1 MQRVPILCCQRPE
14 SVANA
19 GFFRSRCAS
28 PCREMLPDFTA
39 IRLKIRLNF
48 VAARNVPNAPKSID
62 VTILPRHQSVRRIPP
77 QLCSEA
83 QGRCGDKALYPLT
96 DVGALQVDFA
106 VLCHDAFHLV
116 AGFVPL
122 VQCHRVLRSR
132 LIALN
137 NSTKREVCK
146 IQNCFARH
154 T

>member
-1 MQRVPILCCQRPE
+1 MQFYRHLMLGNFISYQRSKAKNKAKFYGRAE
-14 SVANA
+14 CTKCAENYQRDALTTA
-19 GFFRSRCAS
+19 GVC
-28 PCREMLPDFTA
+28 PPP
-39 IRLKIRLNF
+39 
-48 VAARNVPNAPKSID
+48 AAA
-62 VTILPRHQSVRRIPP
+62 LPRSP
-77 QLCSEA
+77 
-83 QGRCGDKALYPLT
+83 GRCGDNALYPLT

-106 VLCHDAFHLV
+106 VLCHNAFHLV

-132 LIALN
+132 LVALN